1 MKTLPSRRDFLAAG
15 LAAPGIASNLQ
26 PFLGPKRAE
35 PRLLGKT
42 GLKVSPL
49 GFGCMTTSD
58 PAVIERAADIGINY
72 FDTARAYQGG
82 NNERMVGA
90 ALKAKRRQV
99 IISSKTQG
107 KTREEALAD
116 LETSL

>member
-1 MKTLPSRRDFLAAG
+1 METMTSRRDFLAAG
-15 LAAPGIASNLQ
+15 VCSPLAATILDVQQEPAKLNL
-26 PFLGPKRAE
+26 RS
-35 PRLLGKT
+35 LGKT
-42 GLKVSPL
+42 GLEVLPL

-90 ALKAKRRQV
+90 ALKAKRSQV
-99 IISSKTQG
+99 IIASKTQG
-107 KTREEALAD
+107 KTKEE
-116 LETSL
+116 